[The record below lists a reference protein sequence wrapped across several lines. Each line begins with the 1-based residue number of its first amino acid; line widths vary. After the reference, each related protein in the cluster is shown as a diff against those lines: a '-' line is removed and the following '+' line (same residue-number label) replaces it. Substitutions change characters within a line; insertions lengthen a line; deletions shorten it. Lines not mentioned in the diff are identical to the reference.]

1 MCALDVLVV
10 VTMFQIASS
19 LKLILNEIDVNEAK
33 KKRRIA
39 YILGAIYMILFCGF
53 ILVIYYSTLN

>member
-19 LKLILNEIDVNEAK
+19 LKLILNEIDIDEAK

-39 YILGAIYMILFCGF
+39 YILGIIYMALFCGF
-53 ILVIYYSTLN
+53 VVVIYSSSLN